1 MEKSEKNLS
10 KEINFPEGYVIPV
23 NKPLGWT
30 SADVVRKVKFML
42 RRLGYPKIRIGHAG
56 TLDPLATGI
65 LLLCIGKATKQAEAL
80 QAEPKEYIA
89 EITLGA
95 TTPSFDMEHPV
106 DRRYPY
112 EHITREMTEAAL
124 AAMTGERLQ
133 MPPRY
138 SAKLI
143 DGKRAYNYARAGK
156 EVKMREALITIYA
169 MDLLIWELPTV
180 TVRVRC
186 SKGTYV
192 RSIAQ
197 ELGEK
202 LDSGAYLSG
211 LIRTANGN
219 YMLNDCYTMEEIE
232 ERIG

>member
-1 MEKSEKNLS
+1 MNEMHERLTNG
-10 KEINFPEGYVIPV
+10 FPEGYVIPV
-23 NKPLGWT
+23 DKPLGWT

-42 RRLGYPKIRIGHAG
+42 RKSGYPKIKIGHAG
-56 TLDPLATGI
+56 TLDPLATGV

-80 QAEPKEYIA
+80 QAAPKEYIA

-133 MPPRY
+133 TPPRY

-143 DGKRAYNYARAGK
+143 DGKRAYDYARAGK
-156 EVKMREALITIYA
+156 EVKMREALITIHA
-169 MDLLIWELPTV
+169 MDLLIWEPPTI

-211 LIRTANGN
+211 LIRTASGN
-219 YMLNDCYTMEEIE
+219 YMLRDCYTMEEVNE
-232 ERIG
+232 HFNPS

>member
-42 RRLGYPKIRIGHAG
+42 RRLGYPTIRIGHAG

-156 EVKMREALITIYA
+156 EVKMREAPITIYA